1 MAKFTLAI
9 HGGAFDGKKE
19 YSNQTAFLKD
29 VLSAGH
35 KLLADG
41 APAIDV
47 VCECVRMMEDS
58 GLYIAGKGAGANSEG
73 QYELDSSVMDG
84 NSGQAGAVASVKTFK
99 NPVLA
104 ARKVMEDSPHVL
116 MVSDGAEKF
125 LEDKGLERIT
135 DPENYFTPSHPESQM
150 EDCKEEEAV
159 AHGTV
164 GAVALD
170 QDGNLAVATS
180 TGGIVGK
187 LAGRVGDT
195 PIIGAASYADDS
207 VAVSTTGYGEYFM
220 RNIAAYDVAA
230 RMKYQGHDLAKS
242 TDAVLDGIKDAGGW
256 GGIISVDR
264 NGDVKLGFRCT
275 GMHRG
280 YVRENGEIRAFSYP
294 EDKNT

>member
-1 MAKFTLAI
+1 MTKFTLAI
-9 HGGAFDGKKE
+9 HGGAFLGEKE
-19 YSNQTAFLKD
+19 YSKQTQFLKD
-29 VLSAGH
+29 VLHEGH
-35 KLLADG
+35 KALYEKKSAF
-41 APAIDV
+41 DV
-47 VCECVRMMEDS
+47 VCEAVCMMENS
-58 GLYIAGKGAGANSEG
+58 GLYIAGKGAGANSAGE
-73 QYELDSSVMDG
+73 YELDASVMDG
-84 NSGQAGAVASVKTFK
+84 KTGQAGAVASLKSYK
-99 NPVLA
+99 NPVYA

-125 LEDKGLERIT
+125 LVDKGLERIT
-135 DPENYFTPSHPESQM
+135 DPKNYFTPSHPESQM
-150 EDCKEEEAV
+150 QNRGEGNTV
-159 AHGTV
+159 HGTV

-170 QDGNLAVATS
+170 QNGNLAVATS

-195 PIIGAASYADDS
+195 PIIGAASYADDT
-207 VAVSTTGYGEYFM
+207 VAVSTTGYGEYYI
-220 RNIAAYDVAA
+220 RNVAAYDVSA
-230 RMKYQGHDLAKS
+230 RMKYQGHGLAQS
-242 TDAVLDGIKDAGGW
+242 VDAVLDGIKQAGGW